1 MWCKE
6 CKIETLSDKCPIC
19 GRETETNIPTEVHWC
34 SNCNDD

>member
-19 GRETETNIPTEVHWC
+19 GHETEANIPTEVHWC
-34 SNCNDD
+34 SNCNVD